1 MALLKGGL
9 FYMIYDIQ
17 KANTWKRISAY
28 LFDIILLAVATVGIA
43 FLLSAVLN
51 YEGVVAER
59 DAISDQYEK
68 KYNVDFD
75 ISYEDYNKLSEE
87 DKLRFDEAY
96 KELAADPAVSG
107 KDLLLFNLTILIT
120 SFSLLIAYVLLE
132 AIVPLKLKNGQ
143 TLGKK
148 IFGIAVMRVD
158 GVRINTLQLLIRTV
172 LGKYTVETMIP
183 VFLIFMLFV
192 NYMPLFCIVGI
203 LLLILIQLVFIATTK
218 LRFAIHDAISG
229 TVCVDLA
236 SQLIFDTPEELIEYK
251 KKVHAEAAE
260 KAEYI

>member
-1 MALLKGGL
+1 M
-9 FYMIYDIQ
+9 
-17 KANTWKRISAY
+17 WKRISAY
-28 LFDIILLAVATVGIA
+28 LFDIILLAVVTAGVA
-43 FLLSAVLN
+43 FILSAAFN
-51 YEGVVAER
+51 YEGVLADR
-59 DAISDQYEK
+59 DAIADQYEK

-87 DKLRFDEAY
+87 ERLKFDEVY
-96 KELAADPAVSG
+96 KEFTTDPAVSG
-107 KDLLLFNLTILIT
+107 KDLLLFNLTILIA
-120 SFSLLIAYVLLE
+120 SFSLLIAYILLE

-143 TLGKK
+143 TIGKK

-158 GVRINTLQLLIRTV
+158 GVRINTLQLFIRTV

-183 VFLIFMLFV
+183 IFLIFMLFV
-192 NYMPLFCIVGI
+192 NYMPLFCVVG
-203 LLLILIQLVFIATTK
+203 LLLVALIQIVFVATTR

-236 SQLIFDTPEELIEYK
+236 SQLIFDTPEELLEYK

-260 KAEYI
+260 KADYR